1 VKLLDFLRVLAR
13 ELIDNDYNEDILRDL
28 TLIDIDL
35 QQVKEE
41 LNFIEGTELIEIEE
55 IDMIRALLVYLLMK
69 ETDLQDDDIYSFI
82 FSKGKQIVWN

>member
-1 VKLLDFLRVLAR
+1 MKLLDFLKALAH

-35 QQVKEE
+35 HQVKEE

-69 ETDLQDDDIYSFI
+69 ETDLHEDDIYSFI

>member
-1 VKLLDFLRVLAR
+1 MKLLDFLRVLAR
-13 ELIDNDYNEDILRDL
+13 ELIDNDYNEDILHDL

-35 QQVKEE
+35 HQVKEE

-69 ETDLQDDDIYSFI
+69 ETDLHDDDIYSFI